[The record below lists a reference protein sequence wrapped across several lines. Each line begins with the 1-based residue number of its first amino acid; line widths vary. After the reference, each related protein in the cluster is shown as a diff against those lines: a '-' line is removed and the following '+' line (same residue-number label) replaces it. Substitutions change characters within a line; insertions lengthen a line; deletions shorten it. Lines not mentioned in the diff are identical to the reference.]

1 MTKAGVR
8 RRETL
13 EDVVLL
19 AFKTEEGAMSQEKQV
34 EKMREQIL
42 PRGLQKDPALPH
54 GTQSDV

>member
-1 MTKAGVR
+1 MTKAEVR
-8 RRETL
+8 HRETL

-42 PRGLQKDPALPH
+42 PRGLQKDPALP
-54 GTQSDV
+54 TP

>member
-8 RRETL
+8 HRETL

-34 EKMREQIL
+34 EKMTEQIL
-42 PRGLQKDPALPH
+42 PRGLQKDPALP
-54 GTQSDV
+54 TP